1 MSSPIIVNRFKN
13 SPYDIKHGT
22 FGYID
27 ILGLRIHTVE
37 QPWVYDPIK
46 WPAGKP
52 NESCIPAGT
61 YRLVD
66 RYSNRK
72 KKNMCYLVNESLGIY
87 NSDGP
92 KPTDR
97 GACMFHKAGDA
108 SYVEGCVGLG
118 VSIVNNG
125 GVPKL
130 NKIDL
135 AEQFLYEYIRGFG
148 VTTCEIRYI

>member
-72 KKNMCYLVNESLGIY
+72 KKNMCYLVNENLGIY

-97 GACMFHKAGDA
+97 HVCFTKQEMLAG
-108 SYVEGCVGLG
+108 
-118 VSIVNNG
+118 
-125 GVPKL
+125 
-130 NKIDL
+130 
-135 AEQFLYEYIRGFG
+135 
-148 VTTCEIRYI
+148 